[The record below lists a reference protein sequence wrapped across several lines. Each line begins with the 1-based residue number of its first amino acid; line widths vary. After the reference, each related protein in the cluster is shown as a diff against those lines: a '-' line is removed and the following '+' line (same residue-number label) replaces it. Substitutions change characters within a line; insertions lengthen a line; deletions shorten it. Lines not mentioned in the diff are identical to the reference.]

1 MLSKSPR
8 QGLGNSEELGS
19 GWEQGSSGK
28 QSCWASMLFL
38 ISYPVGARASTQA
51 SGREQTLN
59 PKERQG
65 PLHSSYTSREESCK
79 HGVSTAL
86 SQGRGHV
93 L

>member
-1 MLSKSPR
+1 MEQERGGRVCFQISPR

-38 ISYPVGARASTQA
+38 ISYPVGARASSQA

-59 PKERQG
+59 P
-65 PLHSSYTSREESCK
+65 
-79 HGVSTAL
+79 
-86 SQGRGHV
+86 
-93 L
+93 